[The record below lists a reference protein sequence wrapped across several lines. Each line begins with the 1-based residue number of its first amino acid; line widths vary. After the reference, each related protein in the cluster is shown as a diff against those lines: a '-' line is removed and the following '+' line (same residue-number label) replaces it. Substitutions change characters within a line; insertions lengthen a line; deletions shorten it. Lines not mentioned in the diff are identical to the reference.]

1 MSFTIRRFW
10 VLATTVALASVVV
23 ACRPI
28 DPEKCDTVDWYQ
40 TGVVDGERGRA
51 DRLDAFIETCG
62 TVDVTPD
69 VDAYLMGREEGLER
83 FCTFETGLQ
92 YGRRGRLD
100 PTELCRPGLRE
111 QVNQG
116 WQLGGVIRQVQN
128 DIDDV
133 DAQLADVR
141 ALLEGDNVLSDDER
155 ERLWGE
161 FDRLQRE
168 RERLEDYQAQIF
180 EVLADYRLSIS
191 SIAVQGQGAAG

>member
-1 MSFTIRRFW
+1 MSLSIQRFMP
-10 VLATTVALASVVV
+10 VAAVILLTGLVV

-28 DPEKCDTVDWYQ
+28 DPDKCDTVDWYQ
-40 TGVVDGERGRA
+40 TGVVDGERGRP

-69 VDAYLMGREEGLER
+69 VDAYLTGRTEGLER

-92 YGRRGRLD
+92 YGRRGRLE
-100 PTELCRPGLRE
+100 PTELCRPALRADIK
-111 QVNQG
+111 QG
-116 WQLGGVIRQVQN
+116 WQLGVAIRQVQN

-133 DAQLADVR
+133 DAQLGDVR
-141 ALLEGDNVLSDDER
+141 ALLERDDITEDER
-155 ERLWGE
+155 NRLWRE

-168 RERLEDYQAQIF
+168 RERLTEYQAQIF
-180 EVLADYRLSIS
+180 EVLADYRLSLT